1 MYSVPV
7 LHRKAPT
14 ACMKNSHSDGVA
26 KVEVEKQVWSY
37 TNDYDFPRVYMGPS
51 AFGGFKIQVEVVKNV
66 IDR

>member
-1 MYSVPV
+1 
-7 LHRKAPT
+7 
-14 ACMKNSHSDGVA
+14 MKNSHSDGVA

>member
-1 MYSVPV
+1 
-7 LHRKAPT
+7 
-14 ACMKNSHSDGVA
+14 MKNSHSDGVA

-66 IDR
+66 IDRSNII